1 MSDVNGFIAL
11 GIGLI
16 IVGTIWMVMD
26 ATIDDVKDEYWI
38 STPYLELMDMGFNVY
53 PTVILILG
61 IFSLLGGIKIQTGV
75 SS

>member
-1 MSDVNGFIAL
+1 MSEVNSFIAL

-16 IVGTIWMVMD
+16 IIGITWMVFD
-26 ATIDDVKDEYWI
+26 ATLDDIKDDYWI
-38 STPYLELMDMGFNVY
+38 STPYLELMNMGFNVY

-61 IFSLLGGIKIQTGV
+61 IFSLLGGIKIQAGV

>member
-75 SS
+75 SG

>member
-1 MSDVNGFIAL
+1 MADVNGFIAL

-16 IVGTIWMVMD
+16 IIGITWMVMD
-26 ATIDDVKDEYWI
+26 ATLDDIKAEYWI
-38 STPYLELMDMGFNVY
+38 STPFLELMSMGFNVY

-75 SS
+75 SG